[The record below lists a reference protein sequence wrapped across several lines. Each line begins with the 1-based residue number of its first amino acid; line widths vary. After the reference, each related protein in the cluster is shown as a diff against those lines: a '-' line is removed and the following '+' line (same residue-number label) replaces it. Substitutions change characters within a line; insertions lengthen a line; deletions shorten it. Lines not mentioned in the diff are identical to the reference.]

1 MLFSL
6 ILVFL
11 LTILF
16 PVNST
21 TAQNTLERPLEKL
34 TIAFSSVSANM
45 APLWITQERGFFRKY
60 GLDVQLVF
68 IESGS
73 TTVQSLISKE
83 VAFAQMAGAGVL
95 QSRLRGSDVVLIAG
109 FLNTM
114 DYQLMVDK
122 NITRPDQLKGKTMAV
137 SRFGSSSDFATR
149 YALDKFGLVPD
160 KDVTIL
166 EIGSQPARFAALE
179 SGKIQAAMVAI
190 PLTRRAKTLGFHAL
204 ADLQMLGLEYQHTGL
219 ATTDALIRAR
229 PDLVRNVMKAYVEGI
244 HYYKT
249 RRAGSLGILAKYLKT
264 PNIEVLTEVHENL
277 GLKLT
282 PQKPYPTLRGI
293 EIMLRELAARDPK
306 AKRARPD
313 EFVNL
318 AFIKELDHSGF
329 IDRLYKAQPLVA
341 NREERTVPVAPI
353 PLETAVQSNL
363 KTRAAGEEAKSVS
376 VPAAKSG
383 QYTVG
388 TGRYAELPGTQV
400 LRRSIQMGK
409 DLRSE
414 QAGHENPPFSLRR
427 TKDHYPALGWQAL
440 WGTKSARLWSVTR
453 LQSGEIL
460 SRCNGSSRMSQSRVK
475 ISIFKNRV
483 SPLFFR
489 SQLTAYGE

>member
-1 MLFSL
+1 MDCEKKLNTDGKNHAALL
-6 ILVFL
+6 ISVFL
-11 LTILF
+11 LIILL
-16 PVNST
+16 PVSYT
-21 TAQNTLERPLEKL
+21 TAQNSPERPLEKL

-45 APLWITQERGFFRKY
+45 APLWITKERGFFRKY

-122 NITRPDQLKGKTMAV
+122 SITRPDQLKGKTMAV

-149 YALDKFGLVPD
+149 YALEKFGLMPD
-160 KDVTIL
+160 RDVTIL

-219 ATTDALIRAR
+219 ATTEALIRVR
-229 PDLVRNVMKAYVEGI
+229 PDLVRSVMKAYVEGI

-264 PNIEVLTEVHENL
+264 PSVEVLTEVHENL

-306 AKRARPD
+306 ARGARPD

-318 AFIKELDHSGF
+318 AFIKELDNSGF
-329 IDRLYKAQPLVA
+329 IDRLYKAQPVVA
-341 NREERTVPVAPI
+341 NHEERSAPAAPVPQG
-353 PLETAVQSNL
+353 TAAQSNL
-363 KTRAAGEEAKSVS
+363 KSRPAREEGKSVS
-376 VPAAKSG
+376 VPVAKSG

-388 TGRYAELPGTQV
+388 TGDTLSYLALKYYGDQYKWDKIYEANKQAMQNPHSLYVGQKITIPFLDGKLFGDQSLPV
-400 LRRSIQMGK
+400 LNQLSDSNLEKSSATANNIS
-409 DLRSE
+409 DVSE
-414 QAGHENPPFSLRR
+414 R
-427 TKDHYPALGWQAL
+427 
-440 WGTKSARLWSVTR
+440 
-453 LQSGEIL
+453 
-460 SRCNGSSRMSQSRVK
+460 
-475 ISIFKNRV
+475 
-483 SPLFFR
+483 
-489 SQLTAYGE
+489 

>member
-1 MLFSL
+1 VSRRWTEKDKMNRGEHHVALL
-6 ILVFL
+6 IFVFL
-11 LTILF
+11 LTILL

-21 TAQNTLERPLEKL
+21 IAQNTLERPLEKL
-34 TIAFSSVSANM
+34 TIAYSSVSANM

-122 NITRPDQLKGKTMAV
+122 NITRPDHLKGKTMAV

-219 ATTDALIRAR
+219 ATTEALIRAR

-293 EIMLRELAARDPK
+293 EIMLRELAAREPK
-306 AKRARPD
+306 ARRARPD

-341 NREERTVPVAPI
+341 IREERTVPAAPL
-353 PLETAVQSNL
+353 PQEAPVQSNL
-363 KTRAAGEEAKSVS
+363 RTRAAAEEAKSVS
-376 VPAAKSG
+376 VPTAKSG

-388 TGRYAELPGTQV
+388 TGDTLSYLALKYYGDQYKWEKIYEANKQAMKTPHSLYVGQKIIIPLLDGKLFGEQSLPVFGQSPDYNLEKPSASATNISDV
-400 LRRSIQMGK
+400 
-409 DLRSE
+409 SE
-414 QAGHENPPFSLRR
+414 PR
-427 TKDHYPALGWQAL
+427 
-440 WGTKSARLWSVTR
+440 
-453 LQSGEIL
+453 
-460 SRCNGSSRMSQSRVK
+460 
-475 ISIFKNRV
+475 
-483 SPLFFR
+483 
-489 SQLTAYGE
+489 